1 MKNIRENII
10 VSNSFI
16 NSKNIYWKN
25 IIDKNQ
31 KLNFLDMNEFNGVL
45 KNMKSNS
52 TINLICFFQEMTKDE
67 NSNKIQNF
75 SNFLKNIEKICSRT
89 TSEVIITASFW
100 RKFSNISFSR
110 NNTKEV
116 LDKTKIIK
124 KIRKLQVKFRNLYLI
139 DIDNFFAEKGY
150 EQCFSNRDY
159 YLYSSKISNFGLNI
173 LINKIDEI
181 YQKNKINPLKV
192 LVFDCDNTLWGGV
205 IGENGINKIKIGQDG
220 IGKVYSDFQKTILNL
235 SKQGYLICISSKNNH
250 EDVIKVF
257 EKNKMMTLKK
267 KNIISFKINWK
278 SKYKNIV
285 KISKELN
292 LGLNSF
298 LFWDDNPLE
307 RQQMKNFLPEVNTID
322 VHNDITEWSQQ
333 LKTNL
338 SVAKFEHT
346 NEDSKKLK
354 QYKILEKFTKK
365 KKEINSTQDE
375 INFLQ
380 SIKLSPKLL
389 KLENSYVPRAAQMT
403 QKTTQYNFR
412 TKIYSETD
420 LEKIKKNK
428 DYFTYL
434 VSLKDT
440 FGDHGIISMFILK
453 KINKQ
458 YVFLDTMLMSCRV
471 LGRYLDYWILNQ
483 CRKIAKKERFKFI
496 LSEFIK
502 TKRNKN
508 FENSLKKN
516 GFKKI
521 EKKFIRENLPEIK
534 IEGEIYFSNTNQYKL
549 KLNKIF

>member
-1 MKNIRENII
+1 M
-10 VSNSFI
+10 
-16 NSKNIYWKN
+16 
-25 IIDKNQ
+25 
-31 KLNFLDMNEFNGVL
+31 
-45 KNMKSNS
+45 
-52 TINLICFFQEMTKDE
+52 
-67 NSNKIQNF
+67 
-75 SNFLKNIEKICSRT
+75 
-89 TSEVIITASFW
+89 
-100 RKFSNISFSR
+100 
-110 NNTKEV
+110 
-116 LDKTKIIK
+116 
-124 KIRKLQVKFRNLYLI
+124 
-139 DIDNFFAEKGY
+139 
-150 EQCFSNRDY
+150 
-159 YLYSSKISNFGLNI
+159 
-173 LINKIDEI
+173 
-181 YQKNKINPLKV
+181 
-192 LVFDCDNTLWGGV
+192 
-205 IGENGINKIKIGQDG
+205 
-220 IGKVYSDFQKTILNL
+220 
-235 SKQGYLICISSKNNH
+235 
-250 EDVIKVF
+250 
-257 EKNKMMTLKK
+257 
-267 KNIISFKINWK
+267 
-278 SKYKNIV
+278 
-285 KISKELN
+285 
-292 LGLNSF
+292 
-298 LFWDDNPLE
+298 
-307 RQQMKNFLPEVNTID
+307 
-322 VHNDITEWSQQ
+322 
-333 LKTNL
+333 
-338 SVAKFEHT
+338 
-346 NEDSKKLK
+346 
-354 QYKILEKFTKK
+354 
-365 KKEINSTQDE
+365 QDE